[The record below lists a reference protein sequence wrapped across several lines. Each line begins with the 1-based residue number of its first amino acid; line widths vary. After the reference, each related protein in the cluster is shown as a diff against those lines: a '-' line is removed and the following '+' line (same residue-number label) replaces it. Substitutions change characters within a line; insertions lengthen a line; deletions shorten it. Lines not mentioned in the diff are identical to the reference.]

1 MVIEESIC
9 QKDLILKFDLRT
21 IEHLGIQMYK
31 TLPPVLAE
39 LISNSYDADATWVN
53 IEFIENNGSKQIIVT
68 DDGHGMSFEEIN
80 ESFLVIGKN
89 RRKDNKY
96 SGDTSPKGR
105 KVTGRKGLG
114 KLAIFGIANEIQIE
128 TIKNN
133 IKNIFNM
140 NLGDILNSQTGVYY
154 PQKICE
160 NESVNQNPGTKI
172 ILKDIKRKNAFNL
185 EEIRASIAKR
195 FAFDDSNF
203 YIQLNEV
210 DKAPLVIDSNT
221 KWGYINHQF
230 VWEFPE
236 CDSSRDN
243 FAINNN
249 IKGRILTTKN
259 PLQEDQRGIFLYARG
274 KLVNPNEFYGLKAT
288 SSLAYNYM
296 TGVFNID
303 YIDEQDIDLITTNR
317 DGLIWEREE
326 LQPLKNWLK
335 EQIQNIEKQWSL
347 KRKELKEEKITEIT
361 GYSPSEWVN
370 TLPARKRKLASK
382 WLDNIYNEKSIDED
396 KASNLINHLQLC
408 FKFDTFDDLAADLD
422 NSGLDEVKVL
432 ELFKEWRIVESQEFY
447 NLSKGRIKTIEKL
460 QQFINEDAREVPT
473 IHNFIKEFPWLLDP
487 RMTIIKK
494 DEVYF
499 STLLKE
505 QFPDQKLE
513 EQNRRLDFL
522 CVGFNDTFYV
532 VELKRPSCKVSKEE
546 LDQLLEYCE
555 FVREKFGTSDTSYSQ
570 VSGYIIA
577 GGHTSIRGVDTRLK
591 QMQSDRMYLKT
602 YPELLSLAIAYH
614 RDFMEKHKE
623 FKE

>member
-1 MVIEESIC
+1 MVIENAIN
-9 QKDLILKFDLRT
+9 QKELILKFDLRT

-39 LISNSYDADATWVN
+39 LISNSYDADASWVN
-53 IEFIENNGSKQIIVT
+53 IEFIENKGSKQIIVS
-68 DDGHGMSFEEIN
+68 DDGHGMNFEEIN

-96 SGDTSPKGR
+96 TGDQSPKGR

-128 TIKNN
+128 TVKDNV
-133 IKNIFNM
+133 KNIFNM
-140 NLGDILNSQTGVYY
+140 NLKDILNSKTGVYY

-160 NESVNQNPGTKI
+160 NENVCQSSGTKI
-172 ILKDIKRKNAFNL
+172 ILNEIKRKNAFNL

-203 YIQLNEV
+203 HIQLNEIGQT
-210 DKAPLVIDSNT
+210 PLIINSNT
-221 KWGYINHQF
+221 KWDYISHQF

-236 CDSSRDN
+236 NDLSEEN

-361 GYSPSEWVN
+361 GYSPSEWVES
-370 TLPARKRKLASK
+370 LPSRKRKLASK
-382 WLDNIYNEKSIDED
+382 WLDNIYNEKGIDED

-408 FKFDTFDDLAADLD
+408 FQFDTFDDLAADLD

-432 ELFKEWRIVESQEFY
+432 ELFKEWRIVEAQEFY
-447 NLSKGRIKTIEKL
+447 NLSKGRIKAIEKL

-513 EQNRRLDFL
+513 EPNRRLDFL

-532 VELKRPSCKVSKEE
+532 VELKRPSCRVSKEE

-577 GGHTSIRGVDTRLK
+577 GGHATARGVDTRLK
-591 QMQSDRMYLKT
+591 QMQADRMYLKT